1 MKYHCER
8 GAVSPYVWAVAY
20 LVFCVFAGCDD
31 RRLDLRNIEGA
42 IKDRYGH
49 GSPVAISS
57 VTCPE
62 SVRTREGD
70 TFDCTLIF
78 EGGEVWSITVTQLG
92 AGRTSWTPRGRAVF
106 ADDVEPWLAAA
117 IEGEGARMQVQ
128 CSQRVYVVEPGEAI
142 TCSVVTTSR
151 SSVRRVAIDAAG
163 TLHLI
168 DAPSKAEREPG
179 ETPR

>member
-1 MKYHCER
+1 MKYHCQR
-8 GAVSPYVWAVAY
+8 GAASRRAWAVAC
-20 LVFCVFAGCDD
+20 LVLCAFAGCDD

-42 IKDRYGH
+42 IKDRYGQ

-70 TFDCTLIF
+70 TFDCTLTF
-78 EGGEVWSITVTQLG
+78 EGGAVWSIAVAQLG

-106 ADDVEPWLAAA
+106 ADDIEPWLTAA
-117 IEGEGARMQVQ
+117 IGGEGAQMQVQ

-142 TCSVVTTSR
+142 TCSVVTTGR
-151 SSVRRVAIDAAG
+151 ASVRRVAIDAAG
-163 TLHLI
+163 TFHLI
-168 DAPSKAEREPG
+168 DAPSKVEREPI
-179 ETPR
+179 EMPR